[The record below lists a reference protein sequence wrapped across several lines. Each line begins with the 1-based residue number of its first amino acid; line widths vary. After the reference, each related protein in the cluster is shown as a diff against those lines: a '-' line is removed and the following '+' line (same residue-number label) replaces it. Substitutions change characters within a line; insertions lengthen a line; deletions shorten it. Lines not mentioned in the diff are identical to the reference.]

1 MTITSDLRPTSP
13 LPAGMLSNPDLTK
26 LYMSASCPELK
37 AESVISSS
45 DEEEDLQESLR
56 FEPLMETH
64 DEYLDDDGYR
74 EAEGAAPLSMDCPDD
89 DAPEL
94 IAEHSEGATPFVS
107 CAGSP
112 ATTMRRAAP
121 LSMDCPD
128 DAPELIAEHSEGA
141 TPLCQLCRKPCHDD
155 APSAPSD
162 QPATVE
168 PSASSSSDIS
178 ARRKLQWKFKGLTI
192 WLELEEF
199 DNDLTRAVEDLS
211 CKHSSPFIPKPHTTA
226 IYGMEH
232 LSIDEAKARL
242 ARVRDVVGQWPAF
255 EKPTG
260 VTSSIAECGK
270 PGQVCSIA
278 WSELTLSSNEEHE
291 AAMDALHRLFFGEDW
306 VPETRD
312 RPWKPHNSIAYDNPE
327 TNTLSLLDTVM
338 YCASSNPTLLGR
350 ARRVEAISLWSTV
363 GKMEEW

>member
-74 EAEGAAPLSMDCPDD
+74 EAEGAAPLSMDCPD
-89 DAPEL
+89 
-94 IAEHSEGATPFVS
+94 
-107 CAGSP
+107 
-112 ATTMRRAAP
+112 
-121 LSMDCPD
+121 D

-363 GKMEEW
+363 GKMEEWECIDRVRFW